1 MSEPRAVQTSGSMRY
16 LPCLLLWAF
25 PQVWGQSEVQQ
36 KNYTFRCLQMS
47 SFANRSWFRTDS
59 VVWLGDLQTH
69 RWSND
74 SDTISFT
81 KPWSQGKLSNQQWE
95 KLQHLFQ
102 VYRVSFTRDIQELVK
117 MMAPKEDYPI
127 EIQLSAGCE
136 LYPGNASQSFLH
148 VALQGEYVVRFQ
160 GTSWQTVPGAPSW
173 LDLPIKVINGDRGTS
188 ETVQTLLN
196 DTCPQ
201 FARGLLEAG
210 KSDLEKQEK
219 PVAWLSSGSNPAH
232 GHLKL
237 VCHVSGFHPKPVW
250 VMWMRGD
257 QEQQGTHRSDI
268 LPNADETWYLH
279 ATLDVEAGEVAGLA
293 CRVKHSSLG
302 GQDIILYWG
311 TGQVSMGLI
320 FLIVAILV
328 LLLCAVAFYVRK
340 KRSSYQDIL

>member
-1 MSEPRAVQTSGSMRY
+1 MLY

-81 KPWSQGKLSNQQWE
+81 KPWSQ
-95 KLQHLFQ
+95 
-102 VYRVSFTRDIQELVK
+102 D
-117 MMAPKEDYPI
+117 PI
-127 EIQLSAGCE
+127 EIQLYAGCE

-148 VALQGEYVVRFQ
+148 VALQGEYVLRFH

-173 LDLPIKVINGDRGTS
+173 LDLPIKVLNADQGTS

-311 TGQVSMGLI
+311 AGQVSMGLI

-328 LLLCAVAFYVRK
+328 LLLCAVAFYIRK

>member
-1 MSEPRAVQTSGSMRY
+1 MRY

-25 PQVWGQSEVQQ
+25 LQVWGQSEVQQ

-47 SFANRSWFRTDS
+47 SFANRSWSRTDS

-95 KLQHLFQ
+95 KLQHMFQ

-117 MMAPKEDYPI
+117 MMSPKEAYPI

-136 LYPGNASQSFLH
+136 MYPGNASESFLH
-148 VALQGEYVVRFQ
+148 VAFQGKYVVRFW

-173 LDLPIKVINGDRGTS
+173 LDLPIKVLNADQGTS
-188 ETVQTLLN
+188 ATVQMLLN

-201 FARGLLEAG
+201 FVRGLLEAG
-210 KSDLEKQEK
+210 KRDLEKQEK
-219 PVAWLSSGSNPAH
+219 PVAWLSSVPSSAH
-232 GHLKL
+232 GHRQL
-237 VCHVSGFHPKPVW
+237 VCHVSGFYPKPVW

-257 QEQQGTHRSDI
+257 QEQQGTHRGDF
-268 LPNADETWYLH
+268 LPNADETWYLQ
-279 ATLDVEAGEVAGLA
+279 ATLDVEAGEEAGLA

-302 GQDIILYWG
+302 GQDIILYWDAR
-311 TGQVSMGLI
+311 QAPVGLI
-320 FLIVAILV
+320 VFIVLITLV
-328 LLLCAVAFYVRK
+328 VVGAVVYYIWRR
-340 KRSSYQDIL
+340 RSAYQDIR

>member
-1 MSEPRAVQTSGSMRY
+1 MRY

-81 KPWSQGKLSNQQWE
+81 KPWSQ
-95 KLQHLFQ
+95 
-102 VYRVSFTRDIQELVK
+102 D
-117 MMAPKEDYPI
+117 PI

-173 LDLPIKVINGDRGTS
+173 LDLPIKVLNDDQGTS
-188 ETVQTLLN
+188 EKVQTLLN
-196 DTCPQ
+196 DTYPH

-237 VCHVSGFHPKPVW
+237 VCHVSGFYPKPVW

-257 QEQQGTHRSDI
+257 QEQQGTHRGDI
-268 LPNADETWYLH
+268 LPNADETWYLQ

-311 TGQVSMGLI
+311 AGQVSMGLI

-328 LLLCAVAFYVRK
+328 LLLCAVAFYIRK